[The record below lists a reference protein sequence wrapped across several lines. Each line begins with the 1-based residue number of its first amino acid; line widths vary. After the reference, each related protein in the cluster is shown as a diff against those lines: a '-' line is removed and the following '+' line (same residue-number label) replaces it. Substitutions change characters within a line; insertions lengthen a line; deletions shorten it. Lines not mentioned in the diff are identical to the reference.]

1 VSSSPDERKGRRRR
15 NTGRRRPDGTLASA
29 APAPAPRERS
39 VLWQIASP
47 SSASESDAQAWG
59 RAVATRFEVA
69 GGEIVARAG
78 TSVAASFDPME
89 LDDAIE
95 LALGVLADAADA
107 SGLEIACALA
117 LGDLIGEAGA
127 QTGTAIDRALA
138 LAAHAQRGELV
149 LDDAAHARTQDAH
162 LFTRGLRAG
171 PVTGHVL
178 DTRTPHKRMCRSSLA
193 ALRDPPAPGGDF
205 ERLRT
210 LASAA
215 GPRRIV
221 LRSQQPF
228 VALDWIERLAREL
241 TPGVVLH
248 VGRRAAGLQPLGGLQ
263 LAVLRAGDA
272 ADARLDAARRD
283 LIAQVRAGASV
294 MRRDA
299 LDLMRALLAAGAGQR
314 AFVVL
319 DRVREIDAP
328 TLTLV
333 IEAFTDATCDAVL
346 FVLADDQG
354 IPTALTRAGAADEV
368 VLEPL
373 ALLDRARVAETVLA
387 LPQGSDLAR
396 RVALLGGDTALGV
409 VEAAR
414 TLVCSG
420 DLVVDG
426 GEFAWRTRPRLPSL
440 AIPIDALLTERAAG
454 LEAPARRI
462 LEAACVAPQ
471 GMSRDA
477 LVRVAILDG
486 LSQEAAAQGIE
497 QLGMEGWLVT
507 RPLVPMEHAIRSAV
521 RNGMPPARAAE
532 LHRFVA
538 DVLQQDGPPRPAF
551 GRALIAHHL
560 AEGGRERE
568 AAAALLDAAQ
578 AATEANFERTA
589 VRLAAFAL
597 KLDASGDNRQR
608 ARRLARNVDTGA
620 HVSSA
625 PPPRRARSSAPAPAI
640 EPVRADEAPEPRQL
654 AANAVRAAIRA
665 IVRGDVEAA
674 ESLVDTAVAG
684 GWGAAAAQR
693 LWSIAQLKKG
703 DVPAAVRA
711 LKQARAPLGVPAA
724 RNREAITAAL
734 ILLESGDVIEAV
746 RAALD
751 GLAGCR
757 RATDAGGER
766 AALLVL
772 CGCYRMLGREPEAH
786 RIESAALPA

>member
-1 VSSSPDERKGRRRR
+1 
-15 NTGRRRPDGTLASA
+15 
-29 APAPAPRERS
+29 
-39 VLWQIASP
+39 LWQVASP

-89 LDDAIE
+89 LDDAID

-117 LGDLIGEAGA
+117 LGDLIGESGA

-149 LDDAAHARTQDAH
+149 LDDAAHGRTQDAH

-210 LASAA
+210 LASTT
-215 GPRRIV
+215 GSRRIV

-228 VALDWIERLAREL
+228 VALDWLDRLTREL
-241 TPGVVLH
+241 APALVLH

-263 LAVLRAGDA
+263 LALLRAGDA
-272 ADARLDAARRD
+272 ADATLDARRRD

-299 LDLMRALLAAGAGQR
+299 IDLLRALLAPGAGQR

-333 IEAFTDATCDAVL
+333 IEAFADATCDAVL

-354 IPTALTRAGAADEV
+354 IPAALTRAGAAEEV

-373 ALLDRARVAETVLA
+373 ALVDRARVAETVLG

-396 RVALLGGDTALGV
+396 RVALLGGDTAPGV

-440 AIPIDALLTERAAG
+440 PVPIDALLTERAAG

-462 LEAACVAPQ
+462 LEAACVAPP

-486 LSQEAAAQGIE
+486 LSLDAAAQGIE
-497 QLGMEGWLVT
+497 QLGAEGWLVT

-538 DVLQQDGPPRPAF
+538 DVLQQDGPPGPAF

-620 HVSSA
+620 HASSS
-625 PPPRRARSSAPAPAI
+625 PPRRARSSAPAPAV

-654 AANAVRAAIRA
+654 AASAVRAAIRA

-757 RATDAGGER
+757 RMPDAVGER

-772 CGCYRMLGREPEAH
+772 CACYRMLGREPEAH

>member
-1 VSSSPDERKGRRRR
+1 M
-15 NTGRRRPDGTLASA
+15 
-29 APAPAPRERS
+29 
-39 VLWQIASP
+39 LWQIASP
-47 SSASESDAQAWG
+47 SSASEVDALAWG

-89 LDDAIE
+89 LDDAMN
-95 LALGVLADAADA
+95 LALGVLIDAADT
-107 SGLEIACALA
+107 SGLEVACALA
-117 LGDLIGEAGA
+117 LGDLTAEGGA
-127 QTGTAIDRALA
+127 QVGTAIDRALA

-149 LDDAAHARTQDAH
+149 LDDAAHARAQDTH
-162 LFTRGLRAG
+162 LFIRGLRAG
-171 PVTGHVL
+171 PVTGHVI
-178 DTRTPHKRMCRSSLA
+178 DSKTPHKRSCRNALA
-193 ALRDPPAPGGDF
+193 ALHAAPAPGGDF
-205 ERLRT
+205 ERLCA
-210 LASAA
+210 LASEP
-215 GPRRIV
+215 GQRRIV
-221 LRSQQPF
+221 LRSQQAF
-228 VALDWIERLAREL
+228 AALDWIERLTREL
-241 TPGVVLH
+241 SPGLVLQ

-263 LAVLRAGDA
+263 LALLRAGDA
-272 ADARLDAARRD
+272 ADRLLDAPRRELLARL
-283 LIAQVRAGASV
+283 RAGATI
-294 MRRDA
+294 MRSDA
-299 LDLMRALLAAGAGQR
+299 IDLLRTLLAGSDGER

-319 DRVREIDAP
+319 DRARELDAP

-333 IEAFTDATCDAVL
+333 MEAFADATCEAVL
-346 FVLADDQG
+346 LVVADDQ
-354 IPTALTRAGAADEV
+354 PLPAALTRAGVTDEV
-368 VLEPL
+368 VLDPL
-373 ALLDRARVAETVLA
+373 ALLDRARVAETVLG
-387 LPQGSDLAR
+387 LPQGADLAR

-420 DLVVDG
+420 DLVIEG
-426 GEFAWRTRPRLPSL
+426 SEFAWRTRPRLPSL
-440 AIPIDALLTERAAG
+440 PIPIDALLTERATG
-454 LEAPARRI
+454 LDAPARRL
-462 LEAACVAPQ
+462 LEAACIASP
-471 GMSRDA
+471 GMTRDA

-486 LSQEAAAQGIE
+486 LSQEVAAQAIE
-497 QLGMEGWLVT
+497 QLVAEDWLAT

-538 DVLQQDGPPRPAF
+538 DVLQQDGPPPGPAF

-560 AEGGRERE
+560 AEGGRERD

-578 AATEANFERTA
+578 AATDANFERTA

-597 KLDASGDNRQR
+597 KLDASGENRNR
-608 ARRLARNVDTGA
+608 ARRLARNVDTGP
-620 HVSSA
+620 HVSSS
-625 PPPRRARSSAPAPAI
+625 PPPRRARSSAPAPAV
-640 EPVRADEAPEPRQL
+640 EPARSDDPPEPRQL
-654 AANAVRAAIRA
+654 AASAVRAAIRA

-711 LKQARAPLGVPAA
+711 LKQARAPAAPLAA

-734 ILLESGDVIEAV
+734 ILLESGDPIEAV

-757 RATDAGGER
+757 RASDAGGER

-772 CGCYRMLGREPEAH
+772 CACYRMLGREPEAH
-786 RIESAALPA
+786 SIEAAAIPA